1 MVGVAVK
8 KQLMNL
14 EEPDLTDE
22 NLRPCEDHHYEDH
35 IIGSGVPFSI
45 FR

>member
-1 MVGVAVK
+1 MVGVAVRK
-8 KQLMNL
+8 HLMNL
-14 EEPDLTDE
+14 EEPDLIDE
-22 NLRPCEDHHYEDH
+22 NLRLCEYHNYEDH